1 MEIDRAGALRDLR
14 RTRQSRRLGDAEWF
28 DVAYRV
34 YLFALVGLTGVVLAS
49 DAIDGVVGDGIKTSD
64 LLARGPSIV
73 GLIVVLAFGMGLRSG
88 ADGGPVAIEVA
99 DIRHVLL
106 SPINRRRALLRPVG
120 QRIRSVTFSFAMA
133 TAVLGQFVAREVEG
147 SRAAWAAAGALFGA
161 VTGAVFVTSAVIA
174 HVIRLPRWAAT
185 AIAAVGLAWQGAAA
199 WINWNGPSSS
209 PLRFGPADLD
219 GSLAF
224 WGIRQQGIDVVAIV
238 ITLGAIALSLALCG
252 GLRIEPLERRGSLVT
267 QLRFAATVQDLRTVV
282 MLRRQLRAETLR
294 STPWGG
300 SPRTPISERCGSRGS
315 VRSMIWRRGFRS
327 LRRLP
332 ASRLARIASLA
343 IVGGVCASLAASSS
357 LLFLL
362 GTLAALFLLGMEA
375 IEPLSQEIDRPDI
388 TDGLPI
394 ERGQLFAHHLV
405 APAALLAVAAFLGA
419 TAASILEPSHAA
431 AAFAIALPAT
441 LAGAIGP
448 VAGAVLDAPT
458 PIAVADT
465 NIMGTPRDTE
475 QSFVPPEF
483 AGFSNA
489 FSTFLPII
497 LTSLGLVPIVAMRF
511 DPSVGTAL
519 RAAIGV
525 ALVLGLLVR
534 WVQRRD
540 RWGVAIR
547 SFFEAGRAE
556 RQAT

>member
-1 MEIDRAGALRDLR
+1 MESNTAGALRDLR
-14 RTRQSRRLGDAEWF
+14 HTRQSRRLGDAEWF

-49 DAIDGVVGDGIKTSD
+49 DAIDGVIGDGIKTSD
-64 LLARGPSIV
+64 LLTRGPSII
-73 GLIVVLAFGMGLRSG
+73 GLIVVVAFGLGLRSG

-120 QRIRSVTFSFAMA
+120 QRLRSVTFSCALA

-147 SRAAWAAAGALFGA
+147 SRAAWAGAGALFGA

-174 HVIRLPRWAAT
+174 HVIRLPRC
-185 AIAAVGLAWQGAAA
+185 AAA
-199 WINWNGPSSS
+199 WTNWNGPSSS
-209 PLRFGPADLD
+209 PLRFGPANLD
-219 GSLAF
+219 GNLALWGIQQQRVDVIAIAITLVAIIISLA
-224 WGIRQQGIDVVAIV
+224 I
-238 ITLGAIALSLALCG
+238 CG
-252 GLRIEPLERRGSLVT
+252 GLRIEPLARRGSLVT

-300 SPRTPISERCGSRGS
+300 SPRAPIGERRGSLGS

-343 IVGGVCASLAASSS
+343 VLGGVCASLATSSS

-419 TAASILEPSHAA
+419 AAASVLKPSHAA

-448 VAGAVLDAPT
+448 VVGAVRDAPT

-489 FSTFLPII
+489 FSTFMPII
-497 LTSLGLVPIVAMRF
+497 LTSIGLLPIVAMRS
-511 DPSVGTAL
+511 DPSAGTAV

-525 ALVLGLLVR
+525 ALVLGVLVR
-534 WVQRRD
+534 WVERRD
-540 RWGVAIR
+540 QWGASIR
-547 SFFEAGRAE
+547 SFFEAGRANQ
-556 RQAT
+556 QASKLNPP

>member
-1 MEIDRAGALRDLR
+1 
-14 RTRQSRRLGDAEWF
+14 
-28 DVAYRV
+28 
-34 YLFALVGLTGVVLAS
+34 
-49 DAIDGVVGDGIKTSD
+49 
-64 LLARGPSIV
+64 
-73 GLIVVLAFGMGLRSG
+73 
-88 ADGGPVAIEVA
+88 
-99 DIRHVLL
+99 
-106 SPINRRRALLRPVG
+106 
-120 QRIRSVTFSFAMA
+120 
-133 TAVLGQFVAREVEG
+133 
-147 SRAAWAAAGALFGA
+147 
-161 VTGAVFVTSAVIA
+161 
-174 HVIRLPRWAAT
+174 
-185 AIAAVGLAWQGAAA
+185 
-199 WINWNGPSSS
+199 
-209 PLRFGPADLD
+209 
-219 GSLAF
+219 
-224 WGIRQQGIDVVAIV
+224 
-238 ITLGAIALSLALCG
+238 
-252 GLRIEPLERRGSLVT
+252 
-267 QLRFAATVQDLRTVV
+267 
-282 MLRRQLRAETLR
+282 
-294 STPWGG
+294 
-300 SPRTPISERCGSRGS
+300 
-315 VRSMIWRRGFRS
+315 MIWRRGFRS

-394 ERGQLFAHHLV
+394 ERGRLFAYHLV
-405 APAALLAVAAFLGA
+405 APAALLVVAAVLGA
-419 TAASILEPSHAA
+419 AAASILEPSHAA

-489 FSTFLPII
+489 FSTFLPIV

-511 DPSVGTAL
+511 DPSAGTAL
-519 RAAIGV
+519 RATIGV
-525 ALVLGLLVR
+525 ALVFGLLVR